1 MVKKS
6 IYFDVQELYYLPQ
19 FLPIF
24 YELEKF
30 KNIDVKFIFYENSF
44 DDIKTKFI
52 SEKKL
57 SYKWV
62 KSKKEAAKFYVDQKP
77 SWIIFGNTFPYLDK
91 IHIKSKTAQV
101 GHGIGPKKVYYEQSK
116 TPTTVRFVESEYR
129 LNRLKKM
136 YPREKF
142 INVGYCKLD
151 PLFNNK
157 IINIELKDLNLNE
170 SKKTV
175 LYAPTFY
182 PSSIEN
188 FSLQFP
194 NDLDNFNIIIK
205 PHYFSLSK
213 KKYQNHRNIL
223 NYWKSFENVYLAN
236 ANDFSII
243 PFLKLSDIMISDTS
257 STMLEFAALE
267 KPVIW
272 CTFLKLRWNY
282 KGIFSFRFKNR
293 IDKDFKEYKNF
304 TVEVNSYHE
313 MTEKIN
319 KLNVDKFK
327 LNQNSKNHIEKFLGS
342 PDGNASKRI
351 VNFLIEDG

>member
-1 MVKKS
+1 MELNKHNNKMT
-6 IYFDVQELYYLPQ
+6 IYFDVKELYYLPQ

-30 KNIDVKFIFYENSF
+30 KNIDVQFIFYENSF
-44 DDIKTKFI
+44 DEIKAKFI

-57 SYKWV
+57 PHKWV
-62 KSKKEAAKFYVDQKP
+62 KSQKEAAKYYVNQKP
-77 SWIIFGNTFPYLDK
+77 SWIIFGNNFPYLDK
-91 IHIKSKTAQV
+91 IHFKSKTAQL
-101 GHGIGPKKVYYEQSK
+101 GHGIGPKIAYYDQSK

-136 YPREKF
+136 YPGERF
-142 INVGYCKLD
+142 INVGFCKLD
-151 PLFNNK
+151 TLFDNK
-157 IINIELKDLNLNE
+157 INNIELKDLNLNE

-194 NDLDNFNIIIK
+194 NDLSNFNIIIK

-223 NYWKSFENVYLAN
+223 DHWKSFENVYLAKSY
-236 ANDFSII
+236 DFSII

-257 STMLEFAALE
+257 SAMLEFAALH

-282 KGIFSFRFKNR
+282 KAFSVLDLKIEWIKTLKN
-293 IDKDFKEYKNF
+293 
-304 TVEVNSYHE
+304 
-313 MTEKIN
+313 MKI
-319 KLNVDKFK
+319 LLF
-327 LNQNSKNHIEKFLGS
+327 
-342 PDGNASKRI
+342 KRI
-351 VNFLIEDG
+351 HTMK